1 MSPPW
6 GAQAQFRDRADAGR
20 QLADRLAG
28 EVGGTGHGAGQGDVL
43 VMALPRGGVPVGL
56 EVARRLGAPLDVI
69 LVRKL
74 GLPFQ
79 PELAMGALG
88 EGGVR
93 VLDSDLVRRAG
104 VTASELAEV
113 ERHEQAELER
123 RAHRY
128 RQGLQ
133 PHPVAGRVV
142 VIVDDGMATGSTA
155 RAACQVARAQG
166 AAEVVLA
173 VPVAPPDWE
182 TRLGDAADRYVSVV
196 TPESF
201 SAVGQAYDD
210 FSPTSDDE
218 VIRGLRLA
226 AQEDGPLTE
235 TVSPER
241 GAVGRPVAHDLQ
253 MPVPGGSVAGQLTV
267 PEPAAGLV
275 VFAHGSGSS
284 RHSPRNRY
292 VASVL
297 EEGGIATLLFD
308 LLTPAEERDRRN
320 VFDIDLLA
328 ERLLEVTRLVQSR
341 EDVGALPI
349 GYFGASTGAAAALS
363 AAARQPG
370 AIAAVVSR
378 GGRPDLAGPELAQVT
393 APTLLLVGG
402 LDHVVIELNRT
413 ALTQLG
419 GGGALEEIPDA
430 THLFEEPG
438 TLEAVAERARDWF
451 ALHFEGG
458 GDTTPPA

>member
-1 MSPPW
+1 VRSPW
-6 GAQAQFRDRADAGR
+6 HGLAQFRDRADAGR

-28 EVGGTGHGAGQGDVL
+28 TVGSEVDREVL

-93 VLDSDLVRRAG
+93 VLDADLVRRAG

-113 ERHEQAELER
+113 ERHERGELER
-123 RAHRY
+123 RGHRY
-128 RQGLQ
+128 RLGRQ

-196 TPESF
+196 TPASF
-201 SAVGQAYDD
+201 SAVGQAYED
-210 FSPTSDDE
+210 FAATSDDE
-218 VIRGLRLA
+218 VIRCLRLA
-226 AQEDGPLTE
+226 AQDDGPLTE
-235 TVSPER
+235 TVSPEL
-241 GAVGRPVAHDLQ
+241 GAVGPPMGHDLQ
-253 MPVPGGSVAGQLTV
+253 MPVPGGTVAGHLTV
-267 PEPAAGLV
+267 PEGAAGLV

-328 ERLLEVTRLVQSR
+328 DRLLEVTRLVR
-341 EDVGALPI
+341 ARDDVGALPL
-349 GYFGASTGAAAALS
+349 GYFGASTGAAAALA
-363 AAARQPG
+363 AAARQPDTV
-370 AIAAVVSR
+370 AAVVSR
-378 GGRPDLAGPELAQVT
+378 GGRPDLAGPWLAKVT

-402 LDHVVIELNRT
+402 QDHVVVELNRT

-419 GGGALEEIPDA
+419 GGGAVEEVPGA

-451 ALHFEGG
+451 ALHFAPA
-458 GDTTPPA
+458 GDTTPPP